1 MNNKSIRMEGG
12 WPLPDTLPYDE
23 DLLRQTLGL
32 SPRVAPNCTGSITDF
47 YPDSVWSQGVQTSR
61 EGALKRNRITE
72 ETTSKSREKIDSDWV
87 STTHGPL
94 KGSPR
99 KSKKRRKG
107 NKITSLQKTR
117 NSRSNKAFH
126 CTKKTTHRTPT
137 SRISRFSW

>member
-32 SPRVAPNCTGSITDF
+32 SPRVAPNCTGLNTDF

-99 KSKKRRKG
+99 KS
-107 NKITSLQKTR
+107 
-117 NSRSNKAFH
+117 
-126 CTKKTTHRTPT
+126 
-137 SRISRFSW
+137 